1 MIINIKDNKFIFF
14 QNTSVY
20 EEELLDKTLSVASKK
35 NNFVVP
41 NTRSLWDGVYRYY
54 HRGFKR
60 APRPMLGMV
69 LNMLN
74 SRNIPYDII
83 DSRPEEN
90 KEKIID
96 ASSID
101 EDFLQGI
108 KLMDYQIEAIKKGIN
123 SEVGIFDIPTGGG
136 KCLGK
141 DTPVMMFD
149 GSIKAVQD
157 IKVGELL
164 MGDDSSPRKVLSVCS
179 GRDKLY
185 RIDQIYGDS
194 YIVNRS
200 HILSLTKTPCRKN
213 QRHQKVDISIDEY
226 LNSTNTTKH
235 RLKGYKVPI
244 DYNNRNVVLDPY
256 FLGLWLGDGIS
267 ADTSFCLHERDS
279 AEAIDA
285 LYKYAESL
293 GCVIHVYNEP
303 SEANNYAIRLYEG
316 IHAPADYVAQS
327 ENPFRKGLKHYNL
340 LGNKHIPDD
349 YIYNSRNVRL
359 QLLAGLIDSDGELKH
374 KGYFINL
381 KNKQIIEKCCI
392 IARSLGLRANIFPN
406 RKKSQT
412 GYEGQY
418 WKLSISGN
426 TDMIPTKISYKK
438 ACARIINKNP
448 LVSGI
453 KVTDI
458 GYGDYYGFEIDG
470 NKRFLLG
477 DFTVTHNTE
486 VITALCKA
494 ISVPTIILA
503 DQIIIVR
510 QIKERLALRDITD
523 VGMFY
528 AGKRPNGQTLVVGS
542 PASLVL
548 PSQPKEPAESEYTK
562 EQYAKKMATYEKA
575 MEAWK
580 SRKKNTKILQE
591 YVKRSDMIIIDECDK
606 ASSDTYKY
614 IFKYLYNGRRRYGF
628 SGTPIDPDKPVEEYR
643 MKSHLGNII
652 YKQDRRRLEELN
664 RIIPF
669 TYRMMVM
676 DGSIRDARAYDI
688 ALNDFVF
695 NNLALHNMIAGLCIK
710 HKNSGSEKNG
720 IMILVDRDVL
730 GENLKTV
737 LSARGINTEF
747 IHGKT
752 SKSKNK
758 EVIESFEKRDLDVLI
773 GGKIASRGLDLK
785 GGCEYLIDLTSGK
798 LTSEFIQR
806 VGRAV
811 RVNKIGKSVVYGMF
825 YRCNKYLYGHS
836 KKRMNIVI
844 DMGYP
849 VEVYHKNGMISGE
862 DLKNRN
868 YNFNF
873 KK

>member
-136 KCLGK
+136 K
-141 DTPVMMFD
+141 
-149 GSIKAVQD
+149 
-157 IKVGELL
+157 
-164 MGDDSSPRKVLSVCS
+164 
-179 GRDKLY
+179 
-185 RIDQIYGDS
+185 
-194 YIVNRS
+194 
-200 HILSLTKTPCRKN
+200 
-213 QRHQKVDISIDEY
+213 
-226 LNSTNTTKH
+226 
-235 RLKGYKVPI
+235 
-244 DYNNRNVVLDPY
+244 
-256 FLGLWLGDGIS
+256 
-267 ADTSFCLHERDS
+267 
-279 AEAIDA
+279 
-285 LYKYAESL
+285 
-293 GCVIHVYNEP
+293 
-303 SEANNYAIRLYEG
+303 
-316 IHAPADYVAQS
+316 
-327 ENPFRKGLKHYNL
+327 
-340 LGNKHIPDD
+340 
-349 YIYNSRNVRL
+349 
-359 QLLAGLIDSDGELKH
+359 
-374 KGYFINL
+374 
-381 KNKQIIEKCCI
+381 
-392 IARSLGLRANIFPN
+392 
-406 RKKSQT
+406 
-412 GYEGQY
+412 
-418 WKLSISGN
+418 
-426 TDMIPTKISYKK
+426 
-438 ACARIINKNP
+438 
-448 LVSGI
+448 
-453 KVTDI
+453 
-458 GYGDYYGFEIDG
+458 
-470 NKRFLLG
+470 
-477 DFTVTHNTE
+477 TE